1 MIRKTLI
8 GLLVIS
14 VALALGTAAF
24 AKKYKYE
31 EGAVSGGGS
40 ISGTVSLKGEPP
52 PPLLAD
58 LDRKSVV

>member
-14 VALALGTAAF
+14 VALDFGTAAF

-31 EGAVSGGGS
+31 EGTVSGGGS
-40 ISGTVSLKGEPP
+40 ISGTVSLKGKPP
-52 PPLLAD
+52 PPIM
-58 LDRKSVV
+58 